1 MSRAAARPRRRQAG
15 RSSAAA
21 ACALLALAG
30 CRSVPE
36 PEAAD
41 WSTAVDAGTVAAAPA
56 SRGAIYQRTY
66 YAPLFENPTARR
78 VGDLVTVRLEERTT
92 AAKSATTSTSKST
105 STQIPGPTIGGRP
118 VTVNGV
124 PILETDLGSEHEF
137 DGQGDSQQ
145 SNRLDGTNITPVIDA
160 ASNFQSHATS
170 NVANVSQR
178 AALAAVSGDLSAVHM
193 MRSHFERRGRIMAE
207 MLDALPG
214 ITCLQP
220 EGAFYCFPSFEGVLG
235 REVGGATP
243 ASTLELADV
252 ILSEAKVA
260 LVPGEAFGA
269 PGYMRLSFAL
279 GDDDLVEGITRIG
292 KLLA

>member
-145 SNRLDGTNITPVIDA
+145 SNRLDGTVTVTVVQDLGNG
-160 ASNFQSHATS
+160 N
-170 NVANVSQR
+170 
-178 AALAAVSGDLSAVHM
+178 LLVSGDKKVRLNQGDEVVQVQGIVRTSDI
-193 MRSHFERRGRIMAE
+193 GPDNRI
-207 MLDALPG
+207 
-214 ITCLQP
+214 
-220 EGAFYCFPSFEGVLG
+220 
-235 REVGGATP
+235 
-243 ASTLELADV
+243 ASDRV
-252 ILSEAKVA
+252 
-260 LVPGEAFGA
+260 GEAQILYGGRGTIARSNAMGWLDRFFNGA
-269 PGYMRLSFAL
+269 WFPN
-279 GDDDLVEGITRIG
+279 
-292 KLLA
+292 